1 MKGISKL
8 SYKTLVFLVIAAL
21 VFPTVLYVFTHR
33 QETRI
38 SALGDLEGSVEQIVA
53 DISNLTGASSEEI
66 TQLKQSGLSWNQIL
80 ERLKLEKGSYTQ
92 EREARS
98 SLLTEKNMEETV
110 IKLRSFGFSDE
121 DIQGAKL
128 MAERVEFQ
136 LKEIV
141 GASTAPSS
149 PAIPVAGELEPKGEN
164 LKKEVIQSLAE
175 KYDSASAVYY
185 LLALKEEL
193 GDTSTVMDEYLL
205 ALQLDLNMQLYM
217 DDRDAYL
224 KSKEVKTAGYLP
236 DSIVTVAYIEE
247 MLLEQI
253 NQRAVMNS
261 GHSTSPSTDL
271 NQKNSTAPEEVN
283 IDLPG
288 ESFRVPEVPNVNPVN
303 PSEQIQQELDALN
316 PNLP

>member
-33 QETRI
+33 QETRT

-80 ERLKLEKGSYTQ
+80 ERLKFEKGSYTQ

-110 IKLRSFGFSDE
+110 IKLRSSGFSDE

-128 MAERVEFQ
+128 IAERVEFQ

-141 GASTAPSS
+141 GASAVPSS
-149 PAIPVAGELEPKGEN
+149 PAIPVAGELEPKGDN
-164 LKKEVIQSLAE
+164 LKKEAAQSLAE
-175 KYDSASAVYY
+175 KYDSAAAVYY

-193 GDTSTVMDEYLL
+193 GDTSNVMDEYLL
-205 ALQLDLNMQLYM
+205 SLQFDLDLQFYM
-217 DDRDAYL
+217 EDRDAYL
-224 KSKEVKTAGYLP
+224 KDKEVKTAGHLP
-236 DSIVTVAYIEE
+236 DSMITVAYIEE
-247 MLLEQI
+247 LLLEQI

-261 GHSTSPSTDL
+261 GHSPTPSTGI
-271 NQKNSTAPEEVN
+271 NQKNSTASEEVN
-283 IDLPG
+283 IDRPSEG
-288 ESFRVPEVPNVNPVN
+288 FSVPEVPNVNPVN